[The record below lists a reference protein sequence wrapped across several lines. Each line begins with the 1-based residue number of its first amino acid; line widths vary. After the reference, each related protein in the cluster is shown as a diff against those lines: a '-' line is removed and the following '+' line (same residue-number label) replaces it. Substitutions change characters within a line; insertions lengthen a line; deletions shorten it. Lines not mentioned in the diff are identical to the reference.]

1 MSHEFNLKADGL
13 KSADIIDKLKRHK
26 GKNLILTL
34 ESPEEARK
42 LACRIRTYLRSHS
55 ELRMTCTLNYRTL
68 KITKSTY
75 RNIDRIRD
83 MEAEDLAEL
92 LVYVD
97 KHGKCVT
104 PMQKMYDDFDYAV
117 TRTAVWLEKE
127 YKDD

>member
-1 MSHEFNLKADGL
+1 MRHELNLKADGI
-13 KSADIIDKLKRHK
+13 KSADIVERLKKYENKH
-26 GKNLILTL
+26 LILTL
-34 ESPEEARK
+34 ESPEEAQK
-42 LACRIRTYLRSHS
+42 LAARIRTYLRSHS

-83 MEAEDLAEL
+83 MEAEDLAEM

-97 KHGKCVT
+97 KNGKCVT

-117 TRTAVWLEKE
+117 LRTIAWLKKE
-127 YKDD
+127 CKDD

>member
-1 MSHEFNLKADGL
+1 MRHELNLKADGI
-13 KSADIIDKLKRHK
+13 KSADIVERLKKYENKH
-26 GKNLILTL
+26 LILTL
-34 ESPEEARK
+34 ESPEEAQK
-42 LACRIRTYLRSHS
+42 LAARIRTYLRSHS